1 MIEFKVDVKTLVS
14 FMVMFIFISI
24 FFYFINLK
32 LERLEYTSLSLEKR
46 TSEISTLRK
55 RVIIIEEKIKNI
67 KK

>member
-14 FMVMFIFISI
+14 FVVMFIFISI

-32 LERLEYTSLSLEKR
+32 LERLEYTSLSLERR

-55 RVIIIEEKIKNI
+55 RVIIIEEKIK
-67 KK
+67 KH